1 LHYQGTDNLEVMAD
15 AANYNRFLAD
25 LVLQNSGASHQAVD
39 FGAGIG
45 TIALMVRGRG
55 LDVICVEMDA
65 AQRDTLA
72 ACGVAAFPDLD
83 ALRDGTMPYIY
94 SLNVLEH
101 IKDDQLVVDDLA
113 RKLSP
118 GGRLFIY
125 VPAFQALFSSMD
137 RKVGHFRR
145 YRRTQLVRL
154 IERAGLTVVR
164 AKYVDSLGFLA
175 TLLYK
180 LLGSNTGDLNRR
192 SIVVF
197 DRIVFPVSRLFD
209 LLLGRMLGKNLY
221 VVATKQAS
229 AARALADVSIKSSQS
244 ATPA

>member
-1 LHYQGTDNLEVMAD
+1 MAD
-15 AANYNRFLAD
+15 AVNYNRFLAD
-25 LVLQNSGASHQAVD
+25 LVLQNSGASPQAVD

-45 TIALMVRGRG
+45 TIALMVRERG
-55 LDVICVEMDA
+55 LDVICVETDA

-72 ACGVAAFPDLD
+72 ASGVAALPDLD
-83 ALRDGTMPYIY
+83 ALPDGKMPYIY

-101 IKDDQLVVDDLA
+101 IKDDQLVVEDLA

-125 VPAFQALFSSMD
+125 VPAFQTLFSSMD

-145 YRRTQLVRL
+145 YRRTQLVQL

-164 AKYVDSLGFLA
+164 AEYVDSLGFLA

-192 SIVVF
+192 
-197 DRIVFPVSRLFD
+197 
-209 LLLGRMLGKNLY
+209 
-221 VVATKQAS
+221 
-229 AARALADVSIKSSQS
+229 
-244 ATPA
+244 

>member
-1 LHYQGTDNLEVMAD
+1 
-15 AANYNRFLAD
+15 
-25 LVLQNSGASHQAVD
+25 
-39 FGAGIG
+39 
-45 TIALMVRGRG
+45 
-55 LDVICVEMDA
+55 
-65 AQRDTLA
+65 
-72 ACGVAAFPDLD
+72 
-83 ALRDGTMPYIY
+83 
-94 SLNVLEH
+94 
-101 IKDDQLVVDDLA
+101 VVDDLA

-145 YRRTQLVRL
+145 YRRTQLVQL

-197 DRIVFPVSRLFD
+197 DRIVFPISRLFD